1 MEEQDLIDTEDV
13 SLEETLES
21 LKRNAAAVDTYFKET
36 RTRMK
41 AIRAT
46 TMEMLASSAEVPLQP
61 RTRLMKWLTDHDLPV
76 DTCFH
81 DFFDLFL
88 LEHKEENRLDLSTR
102 SIRLNKAGAHLFQQ
116 QVNTTVTLYDLLR
129 SLSLLYV

>member
-1 MEEQDLIDTEDV
+1 MDDHDPTDTEGG
-13 SLEETLES
+13 SLEETLDS
-21 LKRNAAAVDTYFKET
+21 LKRNAAAVDLYFKEA

-41 AIRAT
+41 AIQASA
-46 TMEMLASSAEVPLQP
+46 MELLASSAEVPLQP

-76 DTCFH
+76 DTSFH

-116 QVNTTVTLYDLLR
+116 QVNTPVSLYDLLR